1 LNSSVII
8 YGHSAF
14 GDAVF
19 LEKFM
24 PYLEKPMMVG
34 ASLTAPF
41 DLEYQKKLTK
51 IREELSK
58 REVEVRSQLANIEKI
73 RVETLKKTEEM
84 KYSAHHDI
92 EKIDQDVMKTK
103 NLDTQTK
110 TRLAGEISAIKS
122 DIEKKYSELRST
134 ILSKTILGQS

>member
-1 LNSSVII
+1 M
-8 YGHSAF
+8 
-14 GDAVF
+14 
-19 LEKFM
+19 EKFM
-24 PYLEKPMMVG
+24 HYLEKPMMVG
-34 ASLTAPF
+34 ASLTASF

-73 RVETLKKTEEM
+73 KVEALKKTEEM

-103 NLDTQTK
+103 NLDSQTK
-110 TRLAGEISAIKS
+110 TRLADEIRAIKS

-134 ILSKTILGQS
+134 ILNKTTFPQS